1 MFFQF
6 SQTYRKKYFFK
17 SFFTKNFFVYS
28 QYMVKIENVNTKEV
42 YIFDDVQQ
50 AADFLH
56 MKKPSV
62 YTKFRS
68 GRTNDGYKVVQLDM
82 IRGNAGMPRKK
93 DFKRCKI
100 GNHKVEFLENTAI
113 IRWSLKVDEEFDEK
127 LSYIAHKRAVSGI
140 LKENPIWDTNFILL
154 TEKSPKD
161 YTGLPAER
169 EDFELYLHFKEK
181 LTAKE
186 KKKAI
191 IDFLPHL
198 S

>member
-1 MFFQF
+1 
-6 SQTYRKKYFFK
+6 
-17 SFFTKNFFVYS
+17 
-28 QYMVKIENVNTKEV
+28 MVKIINVNTKEE
-42 YIFDDVQQ
+42 YIFDGVQE
-50 AADFLH
+50 AADFLG

-62 YTKFRS
+62 YTKYRT

-82 IRGNAGMPRKK
+82 VRGNAGMPKKK

-100 GNHKVEFLENTAI
+100 DNFKVEFLNNTSI
-113 IRWSLKVDEEFDEK
+113 ISWNRNVGEDFDEK
-127 LSYIAHKRAVSGI
+127 CSYIATKKAISDT
-140 LKENPIWDTNFILL
+140 LKTNPIWDTNFILL
-154 TEKSPKD
+154 SEKWPKD

-169 EDFELYLHFKEK
+169 EDLELYLHFKEI
-181 LTAKE
+181 LTTKE